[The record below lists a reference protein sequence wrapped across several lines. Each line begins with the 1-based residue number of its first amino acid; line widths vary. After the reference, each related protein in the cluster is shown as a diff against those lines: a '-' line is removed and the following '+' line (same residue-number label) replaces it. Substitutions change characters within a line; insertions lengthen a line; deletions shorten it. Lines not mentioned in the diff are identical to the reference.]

1 MASPQKRKSSGIFYF
16 RRRVPSD
23 LTHVLGREVVVS
35 LKTRDKAEAKRR
47 FIDEAVRFDDVVA
60 RERRKLSVPF
70 DTLTEPRAEALA
82 GAWLQD
88 ALDADEARRM
98 TTEEEPLIDV
108 SADVT
113 AHALA
118 LEEIE
123 RINEMPTRRKREA
136 VLAFVAEAL
145 AETVAAHDLNLEQ
158 GSVSEDRLAQALL
171 TARWRA
177 ETVFEKRT
185 RDRWREAKE
194 QRESVLADYPKVAA
208 KAAALRNGVS
218 IADGDGPCLRTVFEK
233 WKAGRP
239 TLAKKTLIEFER
251 AVRRF
256 EDLHGVMPA
265 ASVTRA
271 MVRDFK
277 EALMQLPA
285 SVPSSM
291 RSMPLPEL
299 LEAGVEGPRLS
310 AGSVNKY
317 IGALH
322 TLFRWA
328 GKHLDF
334 VEREGWANPARDL
347 AIDGN
352 SGGTETDRD
361 YTIDDLKLIFGSP
374 VFTENARPLGGC
386 GEAAKWMP
394 LIAAYTGARL
404 AELGGLRVID
414 VQELKG
420 VWFLNITPHAGRRL
434 KTKKSRR
441 QVALHPDLLS
451 AGFLEY
457 VKATEEAGH
466 KMVFPQIKKNS
477 ADQVGA
483 SWSKWWGRYT
493 TSLGIVDEGKVFHS
507 FRHTFKTACRIAGM
521 PEDVHDAMTGHS
533 NGSVGRDYGKHLL
546 LVQDDYLPRVKYAGL
561 DLSHICG
568 RAVGVE
574 NPTENIDG
582 SDTRRNRADEA
593 ERRFISGA
601 KI

>member
-60 RERRKLSVPF
+60 RERRKLSAPF

-136 VLAFVAEAL
+136 ALAFVAEAL
-145 AETVAAHDLNLEQ
+145 AETVAVHDLHLES
-158 GSVSEDRLAQALL
+158 GGVSEDRLAQALL

-208 KAAALRNGVS
+208 KAAALRKGVP
-218 IADGDGPCLRTVFEK
+218 IADGDGPCLRTIFEK
-233 WKAGRP
+233 WKAEGE
-239 TLAKKTLIEFER
+239 TLAEKTLIEFER

-256 EDLHGVMPA
+256 EDLHGVVPIV
-265 ASVTRA
+265 SVKRA

-285 SVPSSM
+285 SIPNSM

-310 AGSVNKY
+310 TGSVNKH

-322 TLFRWA
+322 TLFQWA
-328 GKHLDF
+328 GNQSDF
-334 VEREGWANPARDL
+334 DEHEGWANPARGL
-347 AIDGN
+347 AIEKR
-352 SGGTETDRD
+352 SGGRKGARAS
-361 YTIDDLKLIFGSP
+361 YTPDDLKVIFNSP
-374 VFTENARPLGGC
+374 VFTDNLRPRGGG
-386 GEAAKWMP
+386 GEAAKWLP
-394 LIAAYTGARL
+394 LMGAFTGARL
-404 AELGGLRVID
+404 AEIAGLRVID
-414 VQELKG
+414 VQQHEHL
-420 VWFLNITPHAGRRL
+420 WYIAITPHEARRL
-434 KTKKSRR
+434 KNDNSCRD
-441 QVALHPDLLS
+441 VALHPELMR
-451 AGFLEY
+451 AGFLDY
-457 VKATEEAGH
+457 VNAMKEAGE
-466 KMVFPQIKKNS
+466 VALFPEIKTNTVG
-477 ADQVGA
+477 QVA
-483 SWSKWWGRYT
+483 SSWSKWWRRY
-493 TSLGIVDEGKVFHS
+493 SNALGIADKSKVFHS
-507 FRHTFKTACRIAGM
+507 FRHMFKTACRVAGI
-521 PEDVHDAMTGHS
+521 PEDVHDQMTGHS
-533 NGSVGRDYGKHLL
+533 SGTVGRDYGEHPVITQSKHL
-546 LVQDDYLPRVKYAGL
+546 PRLKYPGL
-561 DLSHICG
+561 DLSHLY
-568 RAVGVE
+568 A
-574 NPTENIDG
+574 
-582 SDTRRNRADEA
+582 TR
-593 ERRFISGA
+593 
-601 KI
+601 